1 MLCRSMIFVVPLRL
15 GCVQHDRQTFFYV
28 PLNENLVVAILL
40 ILSIVAFVQV
50 DFDDAAFFFVQ
61 GQTWAWVGW
70 RQVVW
75 DRPAAVMVWCGCIF
89 HSTLRIKIINLEFL
103 KNKIYF

>member
-50 DFDDAAFFFVQ
+50 DFDDAAFFFVR
-61 GQTWAWVGW
+61 GQTWAWGGW
-70 RQVVW
+70 GGVEASGLGQAGGGYGLVW
-75 DRPAAVMVWCGCIF
+75 LYF
-89 HSTLRIKIINLEFL
+89 HAQHLEL
-103 KNKIYF
+103 KS